1 METQCAVPLP
11 ATARR
16 ELGASHRWKVLGVG
30 VAANVS
36 FSAAAAGIPT
46 TAVWL
51 RADYHLGNAALGL
64 ALGAMGLG
72 VAITELPWGVAT
84 DRWGD
89 RPILLTGLAATAAA
103 LLSMMLFVVPSHAG
117 VPGLLWLVAAMCA
130 FSGVLAWL
138 WLHEPPEAPVAAHAG
153 SNAGSPVAAAPVVAP
168 LRDRMIWRVVAG
180 IGILCVPQFA
190 VLTFATV
197 FLHDF
202 AHVGIT

>member
-72 VAITELPWGVAT
+72 VALSELPWDGAPAPRT
-84 DRWGD
+84 HQPIS
-89 RPILLTGLAATAAA
+89 RPPL
-103 LLSMMLFVVPSHAG
+103 
-117 VPGLLWLVAAMCA
+117 
-130 FSGVLAWL
+130 
-138 WLHEPPEAPVAAHAG
+138 PP
-153 SNAGSPVAAAPVVAP
+153 
-168 LRDRMIWRVVAG
+168 
-180 IGILCVPQFA
+180 
-190 VLTFATV
+190 
-197 FLHDF
+197 
-202 AHVGIT
+202 